1 MITYVYYSRNIYE
14 TEDIKYKTFT
24 IFLSEFFIQL
34 NLQHIQ
40 RKKQESIIR
49 AVRSRSRE
57 IAQPRVPAAVA
68 SSNAFQFSFP
78 QPLRSRPLSTLVDR
92 TD

>member
-57 IAQPRVPAAVA
+57 IAQPLIQLQLLLRTLF
-68 SSNAFQFSFP
+68 NFP
-78 QPLRSRPLSTLVDR
+78 SLNLYARGRFPL
-92 TD
+92 

>member
-1 MITYVYYSRNIYE
+1 MITYAYYSRNIYK

-40 RKKQESIIR
+40 RKKQEGIIR

-57 IAQPRVPAAVA
+57 IAQPLIQLHLLLRTLF
-68 SSNAFQFSFP
+68 NFP
-78 QPLRSRPLSTLVDR
+78 SLNLYARSRFLL
-92 TD
+92 